1 MTDRV
6 RASMGY
12 QPSLDG
18 LRAVAVIGVIL
29 YHAGFGWMHGGFLGV
44 EVFFV
49 VSGFLITTL
58 LIEERER
65 AGRVHLGNFWMRRW
79 RRLLPALFTM
89 LVAVSLWAALWGSTE
104 QHSQMRRD
112 LPWSI
117 FYLANWGQISGDVPY
132 FASSAPLLRHLWSL
146 AVEEQWY
153 VIWPLV
159 FVGLATVFARR
170 RSSPAP
176 LLVTVAGV
184 VMVGTAVA
192 AVVGEFDSKVN
203 FLYLSTLTRCS
214 GLLLGAAAAFVWRP
228 WRRSHGVTGD
238 PLPRLDLVGSVAIGV
253 VGASFVLGRVTD
265 RTTYVLTLPAVSVAS
280 LVVVLVAVHPRSA
293 VWRQALSWRPL
304 VEVGKRSY
312 GLYLWSWP
320 ISRIC
325 GADGG
330 SGWRFVLAMIVT
342 IPVNELSYRVVEV
355 PVRRGA
361 LGRWW
366 ATTPAP
372 QRSRTVLAS
381 SVVAAVVLLPLGQ
394 FYRTRAATFDL
405 AVDETNDLS
414 VDLDAIL
421 GPDGADP
428 GAAAG
433 GADPPN
439 GSVAGQRAA
448 DFVDTTTTTTAP
460 VSRKARRVVIVGDS
474 QAHSFF
480 VNLPKGLGSKF
491 KFSHGAQ
498 SGCSVYDSGVG
509 VSSNGSTRRF
519 VTCKGWDKA
528 WAAAARKNRAQL
540 AVVMIGAWDVMD
552 VRTPDGVIR
561 FGTKQFDSR
570 FVDGLRQGVSA
581 LTGAGAK
588 VVLLEI
594 ACMRPVEAKGVPLI
608 PERGDDER
616 VARLNRL
623 MRDVAESDPEHVTFM
638 PGPKEWCANPAISK
652 SVGYRW
658 DGVHLYKPGAKL
670 LIQTI
675 AKPLLAVPL
684 S

>member
-1 MTDRV
+1 MTDRA
-6 RASMGY
+6 RSSMGY

-18 LRAVAVIGVIL
+18 LRAVAVIAVIF
-29 YHAGFGWMHGGFLGV
+29 YHAGFGWMHGGFFGV

-65 AGRVHLGNFWMRRW
+65 DGRVRLGNFWRRRW

-89 LVAVSLWAALWGSTE
+89 LVAVSVWAALFGSRE

-132 FASSAPLLRHLWSL
+132 FAQSAPLLRHLWSL

-153 VIWPLV
+153 VIWPLA
-159 FVGLATVFARR
+159 FVGLTAVFVRR
-170 RSSPAP
+170 RTSPAP
-176 LLVTVAGV
+176 ALALTAGV
-184 VMVGTAVA
+184 VMVGTAA
-192 AVVGEFDSKVN
+192 AALVGEFDTKVN
-203 FLYLSTLTRCS
+203 FLYLSTATRCS

-228 WRRSHGVTGD
+228 WRRQHGVSGE
-238 PLPRLDLVGSVAIGV
+238 PLPRLDLAGSVAIGV
-253 VGASFVLGRVTD
+253 VTASFVLGRVTD
-265 RTTYVLTLPAVSVAS
+265 RATYLLTLPAVSVAS
-280 LVVVLVAVHPRSA
+280 LVIVLVAVHPRSA
-293 VWRQALSWRPL
+293 VWRRVLSWRPL
-304 VEVGKRSY
+304 VDIGKRSY

-325 GADGG
+325 GADAG

-342 IPVNELSYRVVEV
+342 IPVNELSYRFVEV
-355 PVRRGA
+355 PVRHGV

-381 SVVAAVVLLPLGQ
+381 AVVAAVVLLPLGQ
-394 FYRTRAATFDL
+394 FYRTRSASFDL
-405 AVDETNDLS
+405 AVDETKDLS

-421 GPDGADP
+421 GPDGTDP
-428 GAAAG
+428 GAAVDGTDPAHGSAPGEPAAG
-433 GADPPN
+433 
-439 GSVAGQRAA
+439 SI
-448 DFVDTTTTTTAP
+448 DTTTTTTVP

-480 VNLPKGLGSKF
+480 VNLPKGLGAKF

-519 VTCKGWDKA
+519 VTCKGWDKE
-528 WAAAARKNRAQL
+528 WAASVRKNRAQIAL
-540 AVVMIGAWDVMD
+540 VMIGAWDVMD
-552 VRTPDGVIR
+552 VRMPDGVIR

-594 ACMRPVEAKGVPLI
+594 ACMRPVDAKGVPLI

-623 MRDVAESDPEHVTFM
+623 MRDVADSDPEHVTFM
-638 PGPKEWCANPAISK
+638 PGPTEWCTNAAISN
-652 SVGYRW
+652 SLGYRW